1 MTITVTRAVAM
12 LPSAAAAAASVA
24 AANVGSGNASG
35 DNGMDDTGRKAKS
48 LLSWPIFRQRV
59 TCDV

>member
-1 MTITVTRAVAM
+1 
-12 LPSAAAAAASVA
+12 
-24 AANVGSGNASG
+24 
-35 DNGMDDTGRKAKS
+35 MDDTGRKSKS